1 MDDTF
6 LDSKCPY
13 CGNELS
19 FPASAVGTLQECLN
33 CSQTIIV
40 GDPGTEVAAKLPVPI
55 QTPRLLL
62 RRMRE
67 ADAEMLL
74 DLMSNEE
81 SFQYI
86 NWEPMDAEQ
95 IQEWLSRDP
104 AVHLTQPGGVLS
116 LILEL
121 TESAKAIGLLTI
133 FFYENDQRQLSF
145 TLLIA
150 PEHRRQGFGTE
161 AVFGA
166 AAFAFEGLR
175 SHRIVAECHSLNQP
189 ARAMLEKAGLR
200 REGEGRKALFQKG
213 EWVDVCWYA
222 MLKTEYDAQ
231 SKA

>member
-6 LDSKCPY
+6 WTRNVLTAET
-13 CGNELS
+13 N
-19 FPASAVGTLQECLN
+19 FPSLLRQSEPCRSASTA
-33 CSQTIIV
+33 
-40 GDPGTEVAAKLPVPI
+40 
-55 QTPRLLL
+55 PRLLL
-62 RRMRE
+62 LGIPAPKWPQNCRCLSKRHAYCSDGCGE

-104 AVHLTQPGGVLS
+104 AVQLTQPGGVLS
-116 LILEL
+116 LILES

-145 TLLIA
+145 TVLIA